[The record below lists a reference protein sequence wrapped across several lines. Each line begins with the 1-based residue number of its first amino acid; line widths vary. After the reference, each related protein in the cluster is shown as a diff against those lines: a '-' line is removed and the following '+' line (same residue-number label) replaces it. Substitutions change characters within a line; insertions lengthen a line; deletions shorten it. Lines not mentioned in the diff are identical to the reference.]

1 MKKLFLLAA
10 VTLLTLGCNKTHN
23 SMDKQQAA
31 LDNILTRV
39 SVRHFTG
46 EPVAQE
52 QIDALL
58 RAGMAAPTAVN
69 KQPWAFLVIDQPDML
84 TAIGEA
90 FPNSRVQNG
99 ASLAIVA
106 CGDLNKALEGE
117 AQDYWIQDVSA
128 ATENI
133 LLAAHAMGLG
143 AVWSGIYPNSERTDR
158 AKQFFNLP
166 EHIVPLCIITI
177 GHPAEQ
183 PAVKD
188 KYKPENIHRN
198 RW

>member
-1 MKKLFLLAA
+1 MKKLLLLAA
-10 VTLLTLGCNKTHN
+10 VALLTLGCNQTN
-23 SMDKQQAA
+23 NTMDKQQAA
-31 LDNILTRV
+31 LDNIYTRV

-46 EPVAQE
+46 EPVAEE

-69 KQPWAFLVIDQPDML
+69 KQPWSFLVIDRPDQL
-84 TAIGEA
+84 SAIGEA
-90 FPNSRVQNG
+90 FPNSRVANG

-106 CGDLNKALEGE
+106 CGDLDKALEGE

-143 AVWSGIYPNSERTDR
+143 AVWSGVYPISERVQQART
-158 AKQFFNLP
+158 FFALP
-166 EHIVPLCIITI
+166 DHIVPLCIITV